1 MLEKQKKKLEADRQ
15 DFSKNVGHIVNLSI
29 RLTIL
34 TYQKLWPQVSSQ
46 KRFSRGAI
54 LCHDPGRDRRAEGLQ
69 AFVLQ

>member
-15 DFSKNVGHIVNLSI
+15 DFSKNVAHVVNLSI
-29 RLTIL
+29 RWTIL
-34 TYQKLWPQVSSQ
+34 TYQKLWPQLSSQ
-46 KRFSRGAI
+46 KRFSRGA